1 MTGIVLEGEDLDV
14 YRIQGGEKLRGSV
27 RIEGS
32 KNAVLPI
39 LAACI
44 INGGR
49 NVLYNYPDLR
59 DVSVMLNILE
69 VIGCKVEKMD
79 DMLVVDTTEILTS
92 EIPDKLVR
100 EMRSSVVIIGAMLTR
115 MKKTILSYPGGCEI
129 GTRPI
134 DLHVK
139 GLRALGAKISEVGGY
154 LLCEAE
160 NLVGTEIG
168 LDFPSVGATENI
180 MLAAVG
186 AQGTTIIRNA
196 AREPEVVDLQNFL
209 NSIGCRITG
218 AGTNI
223 IRVYGVKKFKP
234 TEYRIMPD
242 RIVAGTYL
250 AMAAATGGNIEI
262 TEVIPEHFSA
272 LLFKLKEAGCK
283 LKIEKTKIEI
293 ESPKRLFSVDTIK
306 TLPYPAF
313 PTDLQAPMLAL
324 MSIASGTSIIVEN
337 IFENR
342 FKHVNDLIKMGAKIT
357 IEGRTAIIKG
367 VKKLYGAQ
375 VEAKDLRGGAAL
387 VLAGLVAEGE
397 TIIDGIHH
405 IERGYEAL
413 HIKLELLGAKINKT
427 IELGEK
433 E

>member
-1 MTGIVLEGEDLDV
+1 MDV
-14 YRIQGGEKLRGSV
+14 YTIQGGEKLNGSV
-27 RIEGS
+27 KIEGS

-44 INGGR
+44 ISGGR
-49 NVLYNYPDLR
+49 NVLYNCPDLR
-59 DVSVMLNILE
+59 DVSVMVGILE
-69 VIGCKVEKMD
+69 SIGCTVEKTD
-79 DMLVVDTTEILTS
+79 EMLVVDSTKITTS

-100 EMRSSVVIIGAMLTR
+100 EMRSSVVVLGAMLTR
-115 MKKTILSYPGGCEI
+115 MKKAMLSYPGGCEI

-139 GLRALGAKISEVGGY
+139 GLRELGAKISEVGGY

-160 NLVGTEIG
+160 SLVGAEIN

-186 AQGTTIIRNA
+186 AEGTTIIRNA

-209 NSIGCRITG
+209 NSIGCRING

-223 IRVYGVKKFKP
+223 IRIYGVNKFKP
-234 TEYRIMPD
+234 VEYRIMPD

-250 AMAAATGGNIEI
+250 AMAAATSGNIQV
-262 TEVIPEHFSA
+262 TDVIPEHLSA
-272 LLFKLKEAGCK
+272 LLFKLREAGCK
-283 LKIEKTKIEI
+283 IKIGKNKIEI
-293 ESPKRLFSVDTIK
+293 ESPKKLLAIDTVK

-313 PTDLQAPMLAL
+313 PTDLQAPIMAL
-324 MSIASGTSIIVEN
+324 MTRASGTSIIIEN

-342 FKHVNDLIKMGAKIT
+342 FKHVNELIKMGAKIT
-357 IEGRTAIIKG
+357 LEGRTAIVKG
-367 VKKLYGAQ
+367 VSRLQGAK

-387 VLAGLVAEGE
+387 VLVGLTAEGE
-397 TIIDGIHH
+397 TVIEGIHH
-405 IERGYEAL
+405 IERGYETI
-413 HIKLELLGAKINKT
+413 HQKLGLLGAKINKT
-427 IELGEK
+427 TQRNHK

>member
-1 MTGIVLEGEDLDV
+1 LDV
-14 YRIQGGEKLRGSV
+14 YTIQGGKKLNGSV
-27 RIEGS
+27 KIEGS

-44 INGGR
+44 ISGGR
-49 NVLYNYPDLR
+49 NVLYNCPDLR
-59 DVSVMLNILE
+59 DVAVMLNILE
-69 VIGCKVEKMD
+69 IIGCKVEKTD
-79 DMLVVDTTEILTS
+79 DMLVVDTSQIITS

-100 EMRSSVVIIGAMLTR
+100 EMRSSVVVLGAMLTR

-139 GLRALGAKISEVGGY
+139 GLRELGAKISEVGGY

-160 NLVGTEIG
+160 NLIGTEIN

-186 AQGTTIIRNA
+186 AEGTTIIRNA
-196 AREPEVVDLQNFL
+196 AREPEVVDLQSFL
-209 NSIGCRITG
+209 NAIGCRING

-223 IRVYGVKKFKP
+223 IRIYGVKKFKP
-234 TEYRIMPD
+234 AEYSILPD

-250 AMAAATGGNIEI
+250 AMTAATYGNIEI
-262 TEVIPEHFSA
+262 KDVIPEHFSA

-283 LKIEKTKIEI
+283 LKIGKSKIEL
-293 ESPKRLFSVDTIK
+293 ESPKKLLAVDTIK

-313 PTDLQAPMLAL
+313 PTDLQAPMLSL
-324 MSIASGTSIIVEN
+324 MTIASGTSVIVEN

-342 FKHVNDLIKMGAKIT
+342 FKHVNELIKMGAKIT
-357 IEGRTAIIKG
+357 IEGRTAIVKG
-367 VKKLYGAQ
+367 VNKLQGAN

-387 VLAGLVAEGE
+387 ILAGLAAEGD
-397 TIIDGIHH
+397 TIIEGIHH
-405 IERGYEAL
+405 VERGYEAI
-413 HIKLELLGAKINKT
+413 HEKLSMIGAKISRT
-427 IELGEK
+427 VK
-433 E
+433 EDSKE

>member
-1 MTGIVLEGEDLDV
+1 MDV
-14 YRIQGGEKLRGSV
+14 YTIQGGEKLNGSV
-27 RIEGS
+27 KIEGS

-44 INGGR
+44 ICGGR
-49 NVLYNYPDLR
+49 NVLYNCPDLR
-59 DVSVMLNILE
+59 DVSVMLNILDF
-69 VIGCKVEKMD
+69 VGCKVEKVGD
-79 DMLVVDTTEILTS
+79 TLVVDTTKITTS

-100 EMRSSVVIIGAMLTR
+100 EMRSSVVILGAMLTR
-115 MKKTILSYPGGCEI
+115 MKKTVLSYPGGCEI

-139 GLRALGAKISEVGGY
+139 GLKELGAKISEVGGY

-160 NLVGTEIG
+160 NLVGTEVN

-186 AQGTTIIRNA
+186 AEGTTIIRNA

-209 NSIGCRITG
+209 NSAGCRING

-223 IRVYGVKKFKP
+223 IRIYGVKNFKP
-234 TEYRIMPD
+234 TEYKIMPD

-250 AMAAATGGNIEI
+250 AMAAATYGNIEI
-262 TEVIPEHFSA
+262 TDVIPEHFSA
-272 LLFKLKEAGCK
+272 LLFKLKEVGCK
-283 LKIEKTKIEI
+283 IKIGRNKIEI
-293 ESPKRLFSVDTIK
+293 ESPKKLLAIDTIK

-313 PTDLQAPMLAL
+313 PTDLQAPMMAL
-324 MSIASGTSIIVEN
+324 ITIASGTSIIIEN

-342 FKHVNDLIKMGAKIT
+342 FKHVNELLKMGAKIT
-357 IEGRTAIIKG
+357 LEGRTAIVKG
-367 VKKLYGAQ
+367 VNVLHGAK

-387 VLAGLVAEGE
+387 ILAGLAAKGE
-397 TIIDGIHH
+397 TTIEGIHH
-405 IERGYEAL
+405 VERGYEK
-413 HIKLELLGAKINKT
+413 IEQKLALLGANIKKSVKKDI
-427 IELGEK
+427 K